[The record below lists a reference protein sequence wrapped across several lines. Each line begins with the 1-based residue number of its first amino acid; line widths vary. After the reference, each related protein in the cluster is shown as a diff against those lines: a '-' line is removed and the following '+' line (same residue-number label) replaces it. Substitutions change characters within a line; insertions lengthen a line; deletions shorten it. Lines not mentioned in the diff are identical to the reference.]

1 VNPALIVVMGVT
13 GSGKTTVGR
22 ALATRLAV
30 EYADADD
37 FHPPANI
44 AKMANGQPLD
54 DEDRRPWLA
63 AVAAWLADHLDSGG
77 VASCS
82 ALHRRYRDR
91 LRADAPG
98 AAFLHLAGPPRLVTP
113 RVAAREDHFMP
124 ASLVLSQYESLEPLA
139 SDELG
144 LTLPLDLPVDRLV
157 SDTVQ
162 WLHDRHPS

>member
-1 VNPALIVVMGVT
+1 VSAPVIVVMGVS

-22 ALATRLAV
+22 ALAARLAV

-44 AKMANGQPLD
+44 AKMARGEPLD
-54 DEDRRPWLA
+54 DDDRGPWLA
-63 AVAAWLADHLDSGG
+63 GVASWLADHLDSGG

-91 LRADAPG
+91 LRADAPHV
-98 AAFLHLAGPPRLVTP
+98 AFVHLAGPPDLVAA
-113 RVAAREDHFMP
+113 RVAARKDHFMP

-139 SDELG
+139 GDELG
-144 LTLPLDLPVDRLV
+144 LTLRLDLPVDQLV
-157 SDTVQ
+157 ADTVR
-162 WLHDRHPS
+162 WLPDRQPS